1 MIQALKTPRNTW
13 HLHWL
18 DLEEPVPSG
27 ADWFLP
33 TLVVICDRTG
43 APIAPPELMEEL
55 DQARIENL
63 LYRILDKTPPP
74 DQLLIPQN
82 PDWEE
87 EDWRAFSAES
97 KINIRFTQATK
108 AISEELQAV
117 TSLLVLRN
125 GRPEQAMP
133 APRDVATGLVRTA
146 LRLRSQSKKQ
156 ALLRLALERDPDCS
170 PARIELADV
179 EFSAGNWKACGDA
192 YDEIIRRDADLRN
205 HPRTI
210 WWKDHATR
218 PYLRAIYGRAMT
230 NWHLGHFTEA
240 SAGLEDLLACNPA
253 DNQGTR
259 FFIPMLHLLAE
270 APDKAAKFFARYE
283 QDYPS
288 DFKEPSFIF
297 GWALSCSLESRESE
311 AREKYIEAMLR
322 NIYIAPMLLENPEPP
337 KNLWFA
343 NDRAEPTYA
352 ADFIQSYA
360 VLWDREPGALRLLRE
375 VWQEIQPRIE
385 KIIRQRE
392 NMLDLQDQRY
402 DPDFKTKWQNLANEE
417 EKLTTP

>member
-18 DLEEPVPSG
+18 DLEEAGPSG

-55 DQARIENL
+55 DQAKIENL

-74 DQLLIPQN
+74 DQLLVPQN
-82 PDWEE
+82 EDWVE

-97 KINIRFTQATK
+97 KINIRFTPAAK
-108 AISEELQAV
+108 AVSEELQAV

-125 GRPEQAMP
+125 GRPEQATP
-133 APRDVATGLVRTA
+133 PPREVAAGLVRTA
-146 LRLRSQSKKQ
+146 LRLRSPSKK
-156 ALLRLALERDPDCS
+156 LTHLKLALEKNPDCS
-170 PARIELADV
+170 AARIELADM
-179 EFSAGNWKACGDA
+179 EFSAGNWKSCGDA
-192 YDEIIRRDADLRN
+192 YDEIIRRDAELQN
-205 HPRTI
+205 QPNTV

-230 NWHLGHFTEA
+230 NWHLGRFTEA
-240 SAGLEDLLACNPA
+240 CGDLEDLLACNPM
-253 DNQGTR
+253 DNQGVR

-270 APDKAAKFFARYE
+270 APDKAAKFFHRYE

-297 GWALSCSLESRESE
+297 GWALSCSLESREME

-322 NIYIAPMLLENPEPP
+322 NIYIAPMLLETAEPP
-337 KNLWFA
+337 KNLWFPH
-343 NDRAEPTYA
+343 DRAEPAYA

-392 NMLDLQDQRY
+392 IMLDLQDQRY
-402 DPDFKTKWQNLANEE
+402 DPDFKTKWQNLSGEE

>member
-43 APIAPPELMEEL
+43 APIAPPDLMEEL

-63 LYRILDKTPPP
+63 LYRVLDKTPPP
-74 DQLLIPQN
+74 DQLLVPQN
-82 PDWEE
+82 EDWVE

-97 KINIRFTQATK
+97 KINIRFTPAAK
-108 AISEELQAV
+108 AVSEELQAV
-117 TSLLVLRN
+117 TSLVVLRN
-125 GRPEQAMP
+125 GRPEQATP
-133 APRDVATGLVRTA
+133 PPREVAAGLVRTA
-146 LRLRSQSKKQ
+146 LRLRSASKK
-156 ALLRLALERDPDCS
+156 LTHLKLALEKNPDCS
-170 PARIELADV
+170 AARIELADM
-179 EFSAGNWKACGDA
+179 EFSAGNWKSCGDA
-192 YDEIIRRDADLRN
+192 YDEIIRRDAELRSQPN
-205 HPRTI
+205 TI

-230 NWHLGHFTEA
+230 NWHLGRFTEA
-240 SAGLEDLLACNPA
+240 CGDLEDLLACNPV
-253 DNQGTR
+253 DNQGVR

-270 APDKAAKFFARYE
+270 APDKAAKFFHRYE
-283 QDYPS
+283 RDYAS

-297 GWALSCSLESRESE
+297 GWALSCSLESRELE
-311 AREKYIEAMLR
+311 AREKYIEAILR
-322 NIYIAPMLLENPEPP
+322 NIYIAPMLLETAEPP
-337 KNLWFA
+337 KTLWFP
-343 NDRAEPTYA
+343 NDRAEPAYA

-392 NMLDLQDQRY
+392 LMLDLQDQRY
-402 DPDFKTKWQNLANEE
+402 DPDFKTKWQNLSGEE
-417 EKLTTP
+417 EQLTTP

>member
-33 TLVVICDRTG
+33 TLIVICDRTG

-74 DQLLIPQN
+74 DQLLVPQHE
-82 PDWEE
+82 DWEE

-97 KINIRFTQATK
+97 KINIRFTPASK

-125 GRPEQAMP
+125 GRPEQASP
-133 APRDVATGLVRTA
+133 APVEVAAGLVRTA
-146 LRLRSQSKKQ
+146 LRLRSPSKKQ
-156 ALLRLALERDPDCS
+156 ALLRLALEKNPDCS
-170 PARIELADV
+170 PARIELADI
-179 EFSAGNWKACGDA
+179 EFSSGNWKACGES
-192 YDEIIRRDADLRN
+192 YDEIIRRDAELRVR
-205 HPRTI
+205 PSTI

-218 PYLRAIYGRAMT
+218 PYMRAIYGRAMT
-230 NWHLGHFTEA
+230 DWHLGRFSEA
-240 SAGLEDLLACNPA
+240 CAGLQDLLACNPL

-259 FFIPMLHLLAE
+259 FFIPMLHLLAD
-270 APDKAAKFFARYE
+270 APDKAAKFFSRYE
-283 QDYPS
+283 KNYPS

-297 GWALSCSLESRESE
+297 GWALSCALESKETE
-311 AREKYIEAMLR
+311 AREKYIEGMLR
-322 NIYIAPMLLENPEPP
+322 NIYIAPMLLETPEPP
-337 KNLWFA
+337 RNLWFS
-343 NDRAEPTYA
+343 NDRAEPAYA

-375 VWQEIQPRIE
+375 VWQEIQPRIQ

-392 NMLDLQDQRY
+392 IMIDLQDQRY
-402 DPDFKTKWQNLANEE
+402 DPDFKTKWQNLANDEE
-417 EKLTTP
+417 QLTTP

>member
-18 DLEEPVPSG
+18 DLEEAVPSG

-43 APIAPPELMEEL
+43 APVAPPELMEEL
-55 DQARIENL
+55 DQAKIENL

-74 DQLLIPQN
+74 DQLLVPQN
-82 PDWEE
+82 EDWVE

-97 KINIRFTQATK
+97 KINIRFTPAAK
-108 AISEELQAV
+108 AVSEELQAV

-125 GRPEQAMP
+125 GRPEQATP
-133 APRDVATGLVRTA
+133 PPREVAAGLVRTA
-146 LRLRSQSKKQ
+146 LRLRSPSKK
-156 ALLRLALERDPDCS
+156 LTHLKLALEKNPDCS
-170 PARIELADV
+170 AARIELADM
-179 EFSAGNWKACGDA
+179 EFSAGNWKSCGDA
-192 YDEIIRRDADLRN
+192 YDEIIRRDAELRN
-205 HPRTI
+205 QPSTA

-230 NWHLGHFTEA
+230 NWHLGRFTEA
-240 SAGLEDLLACNPA
+240 CGDLEDLLACNPM
-253 DNQGTR
+253 DNQGVR

-270 APDKAAKFFARYE
+270 APDKAAKFFHRYE

-297 GWALSCSLESRESE
+297 GWALSCSLESREME

-322 NIYIAPMLLENPEPP
+322 NIYIAPMLLETAEPP
-337 KNLWFA
+337 KNLWFPH
-343 NDRAEPTYA
+343 DRAEPAYA

-392 NMLDLQDQRY
+392 VMLDLQDQRY
-402 DPDFKTKWQNLANEE
+402 DPDFKMKWQNLSGEE

>member
-1 MIQALKTPRNTW
+1 
-13 HLHWL
+13 L

-33 TLVVICDRTG
+33 TLVVICGRTG

-97 KINIRFTQATK
+97 KINIRFTPATK

-133 APRDVATGLVRTA
+133 APRDVAAGLVRTA

-179 EFSAGNWKACGDA
+179 EGETTVVRHRHEELPHQFGVVGADPLGGDGQVVAEVGPAGAVERHLNQGLIQGSQEVAEPLDAAPVAEGLGQGLAEGDPHVLIGVVVVDVGVA
-192 YDEIIRRDADLRN
+192 LGADLQVDQTVAADLVE
-205 HPRTI
+205 HVI
-210 WWKDHATR
+210 EEGHA
-218 PYLRAIYGRAMT
+218 G
-230 NWHLGHFTEA
+230 GQ
-240 SAGLEDLLACNPA
+240 LLAAGAIEIDAHTDP
-253 DNQGTR
+253 G
-259 FFIPMLHLLAE
+259 
-270 APDKAAKFFARYE
+270 
-283 QDYPS
+283 
-288 DFKEPSFIF
+288 F
-297 GWALSCSLESRESE
+297 GG
-311 AREKYIEAMLR
+311 I
-322 NIYIAPMLLENPEPP
+322 
-337 KNLWFA
+337 
-343 NDRAEPTYA
+343 A
-352 ADFIQSYA
+352 ADFGGSHG
-360 VLWDREPGALRLLRE
+360 VG
-375 VWQEIQPRIE
+375 
-385 KIIRQRE
+385 
-392 NMLDLQDQRY
+392 
-402 DPDFKTKWQNLANEE
+402 
-417 EKLTTP
+417 

>member
-63 LYRILDKTPPP
+63 LYRVLDKTPPP
-74 DQLLIPQN
+74 DQLLVPQN
-82 PDWEE
+82 EDWVE

-97 KINIRFTQATK
+97 KINIRFTPAAK
-108 AISEELQAV
+108 AVSEELQAV
-117 TSLLVLRN
+117 TSLVVLRN
-125 GRPEQAMP
+125 GRPEQATP
-133 APRDVATGLVRTA
+133 PPREVAAGLVRTA
-146 LRLRSQSKKQ
+146 LRLRSASKK
-156 ALLRLALERDPDCS
+156 LTHLKLALEKNPDCS
-170 PARIELADV
+170 AARIELADM
-179 EFSAGNWKACGDA
+179 EFSAGNWKSCGDA
-192 YDEIIRRDADLRN
+192 YDEIIRRDAELRSQPN
-205 HPRTI
+205 TV

-230 NWHLGHFTEA
+230 NWHLGRFTEA
-240 SAGLEDLLACNPA
+240 CGDLEDLLACNPV
-253 DNQGTR
+253 DNQGVR

-270 APDKAAKFFARYE
+270 APDKAAKFFHRYE
-283 QDYPS
+283 QDYAS

-297 GWALSCSLESRESE
+297 GWALSCSLESREME
-311 AREKYIEAMLR
+311 AREKYIEAILR
-322 NIYIAPMLLENPEPP
+322 NIYIAPMLLETAEPP
-337 KNLWFA
+337 KTLWFP
-343 NDRAEPTYA
+343 NDRAEPAYA

-392 NMLDLQDQRY
+392 LMLDLQDQRY
-402 DPDFKTKWQNLANEE
+402 DPDFKTKWQNLSGEE
-417 EKLTTP
+417 EQLTTP